1 MLIKILD
8 LPGRVVYLN
17 MIPKNAKNLDVNSSE
32 FESGSYLVQVYSSEL
47 VSKYYVEAVN
57 YF

>member
-8 LPGRVVYLN
+8 LHGRVVYLN

-32 FESGSYLVQVYSSEL
+32 FESGSYLVQVYSSEAL
-47 VSKYYVEAVN
+47 ISVKKLLIVK
-57 YF
+57 